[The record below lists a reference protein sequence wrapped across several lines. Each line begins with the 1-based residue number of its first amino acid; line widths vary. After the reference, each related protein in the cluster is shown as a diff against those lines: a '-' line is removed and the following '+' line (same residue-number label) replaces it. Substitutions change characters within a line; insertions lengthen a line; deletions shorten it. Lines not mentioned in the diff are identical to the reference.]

1 MMEFKEY
8 SLKILTI
15 SLTMIL
21 QISVGSSNDNKSAL
35 NTAYPNVQVEDAE
48 TDVAEVKIRNGL
60 THLKKRINA
69 GKEVRI
75 AYLGGSITQQ
85 DGWRVYSLDW
95 FREQYPN
102 VDFKE
107 IRAAIGGTNSRLGV
121 FRVDDHVLKFKPD
134 LVFIEFAVN
143 DNGLADKE
151 IEKSI
156 EGIIRKIKKSVYPT
170 DVCLIY
176 TINEPMLPDMG
187 KGRLPRTV
195 KIMEGIAGY
204 YNLPS
209 INFGTQVV
217 KMKKSGELIF
227 KGRKN
232 DITNGAILFSEDGTH
247 PLVETGHTIYLE
259 SFVSSMTSILES
271 NNDSAP
277 QTPIPLRVDNYE
289 NARLAYI
296 NRTMLSGNWEK
307 STHSFSDFEDWYQ
320 LTYGLPEVFRL
331 NDTTAVLTANFKG
344 SFLGIYDVIG
354 PDAGTIEVMIDGKRY
369 EDLCRFDG
377 YCTYHRFSSV
387 NIATDLGN
395 SLHTVKM
402 RLSGNVFD
410 KEKILRPDN
419 KKVFVKNP
427 EEYKRYQL
435 YPIAL
440 MVLDEK

>member
-1 MMEFKEY
+1 MM
-8 SLKILTI
+8 
-15 SLTMIL
+15 L
-21 QISVGSSNDNKSAL
+21 QVSVGSLNDNKSAL
-35 NTAYPNVQVEDAE
+35 NTAYPNFQIEEAE
-48 TDVAEVKIRNGL
+48 MDVAEVNIRNGL
-60 THLKKRINA
+60 PDFKKKINS
-69 GKEVRI
+69 GQEVRV

-85 DGWRVYSLDW
+85 DGWRLYSLDW
-95 FREQYPN
+95 FREQYPK
-102 VDFKE
+102 VDFNE
-107 IRAAIGGTNSRLGV
+107 IRAAIGGTDSRLGV
-121 FRVDDHVLKFKPD
+121 FRVDDHVLNFNPD

-176 TINEPMLPDMG
+176 TINEPMLPDME

-209 INFGTQVV
+209 INFGTRVV
-217 KMKKSGELIF
+217 KMKKSRKLIF
-227 KGRKN
+227 KGKRE
-232 DITNGAILFSEDGTH
+232 DVTNGAILFSEDGTH
-247 PLVETGHTIYLE
+247 PLVKTGHKIYLE
-259 SFVSSMTSILES
+259 SFVSSMNSILES
-271 NNDSAP
+271 NSDSAP
-277 QTPIPLRVDNYE
+277 QIPKPLRADNYQ
-289 NARLAYI
+289 NARLAYL
-296 NRTMLSGNWEK
+296 NGTMLSGNWEK

-377 YCTYHRFSSV
+377 YCTYHRFSSA

-395 SLHTVKM
+395 NMHTVKM

-410 KEKILRPDN
+410 KEEILRPDN

-427 EEYKRYQL
+427 EEYKRYQW